1 MIYDGE
7 PRIGC
12 NNVRS
17 ATKLWE
23 KQDDGINRKTT
34 NSCGQN
40 DLKNVEI
47 YLHTY

>member
-7 PRIGC
+7 PRIVKVIHGC

-34 NSCGQN
+34 NS
-40 DLKNVEI
+40 
-47 YLHTY
+47 